1 MERLAQELTTHL
13 GEVLAELGL
22 AGLPWQRMLSP
33 AKEVG
38 QGDVALPCF
47 PFTKIAGKAPDLIAD
62 EIAAALE
69 ARKSGDGDLAT
80 CLESATALGGY
91 LNLRA
96 ATAWMAK
103 SVTDKQSIGH
113 LPSNGTKVLIEHT
126 SANPNG
132 PFHVGRARNAIIGD
146 TLVRLNRLAGNEV
159 RAEYYVDDMGKQVG
173 ILAWA
178 MNNLTAAKV
187 DEVLQAAGRE
197 SNTPPGNAVES
208 GDEPGEGGGEANP
221 WVNKPDHQRVRWYQA
236 ANILSDEDE
245 AVDVEVGEMVRLSEE
260 GDDEV
265 LERFAAAYQPVL
277 DGMLETLARLGIEY
291 DTFTRESRFV
301 SDGSVGEV
309 MAKLAASPL
318 HDVAENG
325 AHYLE
330 LGGRGITGKSTKFF
344 YQRGDGSSLYATRD
358 VAYHQWKWTQCDRLV
373 NVLGEDHKLQS
384 KQVAIALGEVGQAVP
399 EVVFYSFIKLPEGK
413 MSTRHGRVV
422 YMDDLLEEAKQQA
435 YAVVE
440 KLRRDELDESAMW
453 EIAEAVGR
461 SAVRFNIIKVAP
473 EKGFTFRW
481 EDALA
486 FEAGSAPFIMYSH
499 ARACAIGR
507 RLASEGHDVEAFV
520 AAYSHQPADFAAAP
534 SGLVELLRVMET
546 YDEVLAKAVAE
557 SRPHLYAKH
566 ILTLAN
572 AYNGFYRDCHVIQ
585 AGQVNQMHL
594 AISEAAREMLHAGCE
609 GLGIIPL
616 DLM

>member
-1 MERLAQELTTHL
+1 RK
-13 GEVLAELGL
+13 AEH
-22 AGLPWQRMLSP
+22 
-33 AKEVG
+33 
-38 QGDVALPCF
+38 
-47 PFTKIAGKAPDLIAD
+47 PDL
-62 EIAAALE
+62 AA
-69 ARKSGDGDLAT
+69 
-80 CLESATALGGY
+80 CLDSATALGGY

-96 ATAWMAK
+96 RAAWMAQ
-103 SVTDKQSIGH
+103 STTSRQSIGH
-113 LPSNGTKVLIEHT
+113 LLESGDKVLIEHT

-146 TLVRLNRLAGNEV
+146 TLVRLNRLAGNKV

-173 ILAWA
+173 ILSWA
-178 MNNLTAAKV
+178 MNNLTSQQV
-187 DEVLQAAGRE
+187 DEILQAAGL
-197 SNTPPGNAVES
+197 ES
-208 GDEPGEGGGEANP
+208 GTETGDGGRGANP
-221 WVNKPDHQRVRWYQA
+221 WSDKPDHQRVRWYQA
-236 ANILSDEDE
+236 ANVLLGEDE
-245 AVDVEVGEMVRLSEE
+245 SVDAAVGEMVRRSEE
-260 GDDEV
+260 GDVEV
-265 LERFAAAYQPVL
+265 LERFVAAYQPVL
-277 DGMLETLARLGIEY
+277 DGMLETLERLGIEY

-318 HDVAENG
+318 HEVAENG

-330 LGGRGITGKSTKFF
+330 LSNRGITGKSTKFF

-373 NVLGEDHKLQS
+373 NILGEDHKLQS
-384 KQVAIALGEVGQAVP
+384 KQVAIALVEVGQIAP

-413 MSTRHGRVV
+413 MSTRRGQVV

-435 YAVVE
+435 YDVVE

-499 ARACAIGR
+499 ARACAIR
-507 RLASEGHDVEAFV
+507 RRVTDEGHDVSAIV
-520 AAYSHQPADFAAAP
+520 ADYSHREKDFASAP

-546 YDEVLAKAVAE
+546 YDEVLTKAVEE
-557 SRPHLYAKH
+557 SRPHLFAKH
-566 ILTLAN
+566 ILALAN
-572 AYNGFYRDCHVIQ
+572 TYNGFYRDCHVI
-585 AGQVNQMHL
+585 AEGEVNQMHL
-594 AISEAAREMLHAGCE
+594 AISEAARNMLHAGCE

-616 DLM
+616 HTM